1 MPVELGQEVRQDVHR
16 RLSRIEGQAR
26 GVQRMLDEGR
36 ECEAVVQQ
44 LLALRA
50 AVGRVTALIIAE
62 NLEEC
67 LRRGTAGAG
76 GAEVR
81 KAKQAVLNLL

>member
-1 MPVELGQEVRQDVHR
+1 MELGDEIRQDLR
-16 RLSRIEGQAR
+16 QRLSRIEGQAR

-36 ECEAVVQQ
+36 ACESVVQQ

-67 LRRGTAGAG
+67 LRRGTAGG
-76 GAEVR
+76 EELR